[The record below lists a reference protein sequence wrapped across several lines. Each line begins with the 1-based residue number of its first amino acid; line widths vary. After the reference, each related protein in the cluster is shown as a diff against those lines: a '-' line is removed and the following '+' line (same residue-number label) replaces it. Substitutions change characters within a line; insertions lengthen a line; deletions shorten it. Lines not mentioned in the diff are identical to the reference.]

1 MGLCTG
7 CSLCWDAPLLAE
19 SLLTHHPS
27 THPVRPGAP
36 SQWRQ
41 AHPLFTPTSFSLP
54 WPQPWCTAGLSV
66 PEPHTRGPPRAGTV
80 TLFTHVSILQAKS
93 QPDRNLIPESVW
105 MCGLNWMRTLSV
117 FKSRVG
123 QRGQR
128 VWWCS
133 LWTIRGSGGN
143 VFPQLPPRN
152 CFPVGSAIKLLKVPA
167 MCQLCKL

>member
-1 MGLCTG
+1 MGLCTD

-36 SQWRQ
+36 SQWRR

-117 FKSRVG
+117 FKSRCGAAWPESMVVQFVDNTRQWG
-123 QRGQR
+123 KC
-128 VWWCS
+128 VS
-133 LWTIRGSGGN
+133 PASPTKLFSSGK
-143 VFPQLPPRN
+143 RN
-152 CFPVGSAIKLLKVPA
+152 KIAQSTCYVSA
-167 MCQLCKL
+167 M